1 MSRHTEPLR
10 ILIVDDEPDV
20 TRLLS
25 KCLTSAGRQCRE
37 VYSGEEALQ
46 VLETESFDCAVFD
59 VMMPG
64 MSGLDLLSIVK
75 TSRPDMPVIVVTAV
89 DDEETGHRACR
100 FGADGYVVKPFTR
113 TEMLFNVSKIL
124 ESRGEPHAT
133 ASPEQHEPRAGQA
146 ERTASC
152 PVKIVVSEVVRDIR
166 SGLSD
171 TALMEKYRLS
181 AEALQKLLTELTD
194 NGDLQESEPAH
205 REATA
210 PGTVVLDSVTAERIP
225 AEGKQKPVISAKEAV
240 AAIRSGADDL
250 ALMRKYGLSA
260 KGLSSL
266 FRKLTDSGRIT
277 PEEMYANVGRSAG
290 SGTYELVREWPRH
303 YITVPLPIF
312 EIDRPDD
319 KYLLRDITEKGI
331 GITGIVV
338 KAGDSKTFII
348 PADAPAKTENIWLEA
363 TCIEI
368 DENYADGLQRAGFQI
383 TRISEESLLSLKELV
398 RSYSFAA

>member
-1 MSRHTEPLR
+1 MNRHTEPLR

-25 KCLTSAGRQCRE
+25 KCLTSPDRQCRE
-37 VYSGEEALQ
+37 ANSGEEALH
-46 VLETESFDCAVFD
+46 LLDAEPFDLAIFD
-59 VMMPG
+59 IIMPG
-64 MSGLDLLSIVK
+64 MSGLDLLCIVR
-75 TSRPDMPVIVVTAV
+75 TSRPSLPVIMVTAV

-100 FGADGYVVKPFTR
+100 LGADGYVVKPFTR

-124 ESRGEPHAT
+124 ESKGEPHTT
-133 ASPEQHEPRAGQA
+133 ASAAQHEPGAGRV

-152 PVKIVVSEVVRDIR
+152 PIKIVVSDVVRDIR
-166 SGLSD
+166 SGMSD

-181 AEALQKLLTELTD
+181 AGGLQKLFTELTD
-194 NGDLQESEPAH
+194 NGDLQESEPVH
-205 REATA
+205 REAIA
-210 PGTVVLDSVTAERIP
+210 PGTVVLDSVTEERIP

-240 AAIRSGADDL
+240 AAIRSGVDDL
-250 ALMRKYGLSA
+250 ALMRKYGISA
-260 KGLSSL
+260 KGLASL
-266 FRKLTDSGRIT
+266 FRKLLDSGRIT

-303 YITVPLPIF
+303 YITVPLPVF

-331 GITGIVV
+331 GITGIDV

-363 TCIEI
+363 TCIET